1 MSRLKRMKHKMALL
15 GLVVVTAL
23 TTTGCGILATDMP
36 QAPVMAPPGFLF
48 EDTVVPLTLEK
59 KEVVNADNTPLE
71 SGSSKAKFFGYSIF
85 RFGWGDDSL
94 EDAILDGKLEEVHYA
109 DVRHFNV
116 LGFNVLGLY
125 REQEVIAYGPR
136 KPFIRNN

>member
-1 MSRLKRMKHKMALL
+1 MSRLKRMKHRIALFCL
-15 GLVVVTAL
+15 AVVTGVTA
-23 TTTGCGILATDMP
+23 TGCGVLAHDMP
-36 QAPVMAPPGFLF
+36 QAPVMAPPGFLY
-48 EDTVVPLTLEK
+48 EDTTVPLKLEK
-59 KEVVNADNTPLE
+59 KEVVGADNAALE

-116 LGFNVLGLY
+116 LGLY
-125 REQEVIAYGPR
+125 REQEIIAYGPR
-136 KPFIRNN
+136 KPFKRMN